1 MVRAQLGQALGSI
14 ALGVSWPRWS
24 FVQGRW
30 KRGAVQG
37 RAGRRAGKYDG
48 VAMHRLVLTA
58 LCLVVAG
65 GQYGHSAAIEV
76 VMDGDRPAAPLT
88 LERLEG
94 AGIAVRHDV
103 VYGEMP
109 GVDAERLSLDLYT
122 PVQRQSEGPLPIVL
136 YLHGGGWFVGDK
148 TQSFLQPLA
157 FVPEGFV
164 YASANYRLGP
174 AATVAEMVQS
184 AADAVGWLVRNADEF
199 GGDPH
204 RLFLIG
210 HSAGA
215 HLVSLL
221 GTNATFLE
229 RAGVDLP
236 SVRGVVSL
244 DTAVYDL
251 PKLLAE
257 TDRDFYK
264 MVFRTTGDV
273 EEVSPWHHISYDAA
287 HPPFLIFYSEGRPEA
302 LTQTIP
308 FAQRLREAGHSAT
321 AVEAID
327 RSHGALNAYLGT
339 QGDRSTRQIV
349 EFLHR
354 HADASDYGESTLETA
369 LVPSPLEYS
378 VLRPGPAFL
387 PDGANDALPIL
398 LFLHGGNGD
407 RRWLASNRRLFERAW
422 ELGLL
427 PPVVVATPS
436 AASLGYYMD
445 FHDGSEMWTTLLAGE
460 FPRLVGERHG
470 GDPERVAIAGY
481 SMGGV
486 GALRVSFKNP
496 EAFVAVAGMAAGIE
510 PAIAF
515 DQLPPWYE
523 GWKPARLGDRF
534 GTPVDAAFWA
544 ENNPASIA
552 AQNPQLLR
560 ASGLAIL
567 VECGAE
573 DQFHNHIG
581 NEFLHRVLTEQR
593 IPHEYRLVHGEAHVP
608 VAPERM
614 LATFEFLGRALRG
627 SSEAKRAARTR
638 YDALL
643 APMQAMGPPDSTP

>member
-1 MVRAQLGQALGSI
+1 MWTIQQERNELFRRGLLIAPAQEAFVVIMDGII
-14 ALGVSWPRWS
+14 A
-24 FVQGRW
+24 
-30 KRGAVQG
+30 
-37 RAGRRAGKYDG
+37 
-48 VAMHRLVLTA
+48 AMYRLLLTA
-58 LCLVVAG
+58 LFLAVATSHHA
-65 GQYGHSAAIEV
+65 HSARIGV
-76 VMDGDRPAAPLT
+76 VMDGDEPAAPLT
-88 LERLEG
+88 AERLDA
-94 AGIAVRHDV
+94 AGIEVRHDV

-109 GVDAERLSLDLYT
+109 GVDAERLRLDLYT
-122 PVQRQSEGPLPIVL
+122 PAQRGPEERLPILL
-136 YLHGGGWFVGDK
+136 YLHGGGWFAGDK

-157 FVPEGFV
+157 FVPQGFV

-174 AATVAEMVQS
+174 AATVAEMAQS
-184 AADAVGWLVRNADEF
+184 AADAAGWLVRNAEEF

-229 RAGVDLP
+229 EASVDLA

-257 TDRDFYK
+257 TDVDFYQ
-264 MVFRTTGDV
+264 MVFGTTRDV
-273 EEVSPWHHISYDAA
+273 EEVSPWHHVRYDAA
-287 HPPFLIFYSEGRPEA
+287 HPPFLIFYSEGRPAA
-302 LTQTIP
+302 LSQTIP
-308 FAQRLREAGHSAT
+308 FAQRLRDAGHSAT
-321 AVEAID
+321 AVEAIG

-339 QGDRSTRQIV
+339 EGDRSTRQIV
-349 EFLHR
+349 GFLR
-354 HADASDYGESTLETA
+354 RQADASDYAETTLKTE

-387 PDGANDALPIL
+387 PDGGADALPIL

-422 ELGLL
+422 EAGLL

-445 FHDGSEMWTTLLAGE
+445 YHDGSEMWTTLLAGE
-460 FPRLVGERHG
+460 FPRLVAERHG

-510 PAIAF
+510 PALAF
-515 DQLPPWYE
+515 DELPAWYE
-523 GWKPARLGDRF
+523 GWKGARLGDRF

-552 AQNPQLLR
+552 AVNPERLR

-567 VECGAE
+567 VECGGE

-608 VAPERM
+608 IAPERM
-614 LATFEFLGRALRG
+614 LATFEFLGRALDG
-627 SSEAKRAARTR
+627 PSEAKRAARTR

>member
-1 MVRAQLGQALGSI
+1 
-14 ALGVSWPRWS
+14 
-24 FVQGRW
+24 
-30 KRGAVQG
+30 
-37 RAGRRAGKYDG
+37 
-48 VAMHRLVLTA
+48 
-58 LCLVVAG
+58 
-65 GQYGHSAAIEV
+65 
-76 VMDGDRPAAPLT
+76 MDGDEPAAPLT
-88 LERLEG
+88 AERLDA
-94 AGIAVRHDV
+94 AGIEVRRGV

-122 PVQRQSEGPLPIVL
+122 PAQRRSDERLPIVL
-136 YLHGGGWFVGDK
+136 YLHGGGWSAGDK
-148 TQSFLQPLA
+148 EQSFLQPLA
-157 FVPEGFV
+157 FVPQGFV
-164 YASANYRLGP
+164 YASANYRLRP
-174 AATVAEMVQS
+174 HATVAQMAQS
-184 AADAVGWLVRNADEF
+184 VADAAGWLLRHADDF

-229 RAGVDLP
+229 QAGVDLA

-257 TDRDFYK
+257 TDSDFYQT
-264 MVFRTTGDV
+264 VFGAEEDT
-273 EEVSPWHHISYDAA
+273 EEVSPWHHIRYDAT
-287 HPPFLIFYSEGRPEA
+287 HPPFLVFYSEGRPA
-302 LTQTIP
+302 AHTQTIP
-308 FAQRLREAGHSAT
+308 FAQRLRDAGHSAT
-321 AVEAID
+321 VVEALG
-327 RSHGALNAYLGT
+327 RGHSELNAYLGT
-339 QGDRSTRQIV
+339 QGDPSTARIV
-349 EFLHR
+349 EFLRR
-354 HADASDYGESTLETA
+354 HADASTYAESTLETA

-387 PDGANDALPIL
+387 AEDAGDALPIL

-407 RRWLASNRRLFERAW
+407 RRSLASNRHLFERAW

-460 FPRLVGERHG
+460 FPRLVAERHG

-510 PAIAF
+510 PALAF
-515 DQLPPWYE
+515 DDLPAWYE
-523 GWKPARLGDRF
+523 GWKGPRLGDRF

-552 AQNPQLLR
+552 SARPERLR
-560 ASGLAIL
+560 DSGLAIL

-627 SSEAKRAARTR
+627 PSEAKRTARAR

-643 APMQAMGPPDSTP
+643 APMQAMGPPDATPQRSE